1 MGDDPDTDGEDVSV
15 SVEITGDY
23 DEVVPKLRS
32 PEGRSDV
39 AEPVTADLTI
49 LLETIADLNGG
60 TRSAIAERLPDE
72 MAVEYDAEAVVEALQ
87 VLERYDLVVLE
98 DNTWKPGP
106 ELRD

>member
-1 MGDDPDTDGEDVSV
+1 MSEDADTDGEDVSV
-15 SVEITGDY
+15 SVEITGNY
-23 DEVVPKLRS
+23 DDVVPKLQS
-32 PEGRSDV
+32 PEGRSGV
-39 AEPVTADLTI
+39 AEPVTADLTV
-49 LLETIADLNGG
+49 LLETVVDLDGG